1 MIGSLRGRLTAKLA
15 PQIVVECSGV
25 GYELET
31 PMSTFLDLPELGSNL
46 FLHTHLLVREDAQIL
61 YGFSTQDERSMFRT
75 LLKVNRVGAKLAL
88 GILSA
93 MSTNDFRRCVELE
106 DTTSMSKIPGVGKK
120 TAERLIIEINHAG
133 QIEQGRAE
141 QSHVEHDGGGGET
154 FAVPDRPA
162 DVGEEE
168 QNIANHQ
175 PVERTGNL
183 KEFAALPDVHVVT
196 DDGGD
201 PDKQEGDQL
210 HVGEL
215 GPGEF
220 ALGLFGDDEIGGA
233 HETEQQPDEQQVGMH
248 RTGGIERDDVVQ
260 AIVSHVGEAHDE
272 AVNDL

>member
-31 PMSTFLDLPELGSNL
+31 PMSTFLDLPELGSDL

-120 TAERLIIEINHAG
+120 TAERLIIEMRDRIGA
-133 QIEQGRAE
+133 
-141 QSHVEHDGGGGET
+141 SVVGGGKAAPLSVEASARNE
-154 FAVPDRPA
+154 AVDALVALGYKPKE
-162 DVGEEE
+162 V
-168 QNIANHQ
+168 NSLM
-175 PVERTGNL
+175 GNL
-183 KEFAALPDVHVVT
+183 DIEGKSAEDIIRLALR
-196 DDGGD
+196 
-201 PDKQEGDQL
+201 
-210 HVGEL
+210 
-215 GPGEF
+215 
-220 ALGLFGDDEIGGA
+220 
-233 HETEQQPDEQQVGMH
+233 QVSG
-248 RTGGIERDDVVQ
+248 R
-260 AIVSHVGEAHDE
+260 
-272 AVNDL
+272 